1 MRKKCSYPHICAL
14 AICLQWL
21 IQMEDK
27 HEKKMFISSHLCTC
41 NLCLIVNTNGRQT
54 WEKNDSHCHIVD
66 QQLVVCFNDIN
77 GRITWQEIAH
87 HVVHLQFCLYIV
99 EMLEL
104 AKNKSYMIG
113 TIFFKWRFAINH
125 CETTWG

>member
-1 MRKKCSYPHICAL
+1 
-14 AICLQWL
+14 
-21 IQMEDK
+21 
-27 HEKKMFISSHLCTC
+27 MFISSHLCTC
-41 NLCLIVNTNGRQT
+41 NLSSMTNTNGRQTWEKNVHILTLCTCNLCLMVNTNGRQT

-87 HVVHLQFCLYIV
+87 HIVHLQFCLYIV